1 MKRKK
6 KKIEKEKVKE
16 KEKKNKKIQSK
27 KQTPF
32 GYCLMHF
39 RTDEY
44 CVSIDPN
51 LPKIKKK
58 KIIKSKL
65 DFK

>member
-1 MKRKK
+1 MEGNRTS
-6 KKIEKEKVKE
+6 EKE
-16 KEKKNKKIQSK
+16 KEKDRKRKSERKREKNKKIQCK

-32 GYCLMHF
+32 GYRLMHF

-51 LPKIKKK
+51 LSKIKKK
-58 KIIKSKL
+58 K
-65 DFK
+65 

>member
-1 MKRKK
+1 MEGKR
-6 KKIEKEKVKE
+6 ISEKEKE
-16 KEKKNKKIQSK
+16 KDRKRKSERKREKKNKKIQFK

-58 KIIKSKL
+58 K
-65 DFK
+65 